1 MRLGVCVT
9 VSLLAL
15 AAPAMAQA
23 SVAYWSL
30 AKVMRMIDRTRISVQ
45 GRSVRI
51 ESESTLCSG
60 AGASIRRRGI
70 RMWHRF
76 ACTFTTFTKGGVD
89 RDIDFRLRVVSAR
102 RFVVYDA
109 HWVGATR

>member
-1 MRLGVCVT
+1 MRLGVCV
-9 VSLLAL
+9 VLSLFAL
-15 AAPAMAQA
+15 VAPVTAEA
-23 SVAYWSL
+23 SVAYWSVR
-30 AKVMRMIDRTRISVQ
+30 KVMRMIDGTRISVR
-45 GRSVRI
+45 GRIVRI
-51 ESESTLCSG
+51 ETESTLCSG
-60 AGASIRRRGI
+60 EGASIRRRGI